1 MRSKDCCFDDFEQ
14 NHSKKKIF
22 DILENKKEMGKLP
35 MKIIQL
41 EYFCAVCRYHSITQ
55 AAQKLY
61 VTQPAISNAIRE
73 LEKEFSVSLFS
84 RTKNHIVLTKEG
96 EAFYQK
102 ASVLLDNIHETTSK
116 LYDLG
121 KQVAPIRIGIPPLLS
136 TVFFPDMLT
145 AFYKKYPDT
154 PVELFEYGSVRAAN
168 LVLEDTLD
176 LALVNLNFYETN
188 KLNSCQLLS
197 DQLVFCVS
205 REHPLVKEKSVSIEM
220 LKDEPLIMYNT
231 DSVQNQAL
239 LSIFDSIKVKPHVI
253 LNASQL
259 YTIQA
264 FVQKNLGG
272 AILYSSLLKNMHG
285 IKGIPITPTIT
296 QEIGLVWQKG
306 RYLNSSTEKFI
317 SFTKDFMQL

>member
-1 MRSKDCCFDDFEQ
+1 
-14 NHSKKKIF
+14 
-22 DILENKKEMGKLP
+22 MGSLP

-41 EYFCAVCRYHSITQ
+41 EYFSAVCRYHSITQ

-73 LEKEFSVSLFS
+73 LEKEFSISLFS
-84 RTKNHIVLTKEG
+84 RTKNHMVLTKEG
-96 EAFYQK
+96 EEFYQK
-102 ASVLLDNIHETTSK
+102 ASVLLNNIHETTSE

-121 KQVAPIRIGIPPLLS
+121 KQITPIRIGIPPLLS

-145 AFYKKYPDT
+145 AFYKKYPNI

-168 LVLEDTLD
+168 LVLDNVLD

-197 DQLVFCVS
+197 DKLMFCIS
-205 REHPLVKEKSVSIEM
+205 KSHPLAKEKSISIEM

-231 DSVQNQAL
+231 DSVQNHTL
-239 LSIFDSIKVKPHVI
+239 LSLFDTIKVKPHVI

-264 FVQKNLGG
+264 FVRENLGG
-272 AILYSSLLKNMHG
+272 AILYSSLLKNMNDV
-285 IKGIPITPTIT
+285 KGIPIAPTIS

-306 RYLNSSTEKFI
+306 KYLNSRTEQFI
-317 SFTKDFMQL
+317 AFTKDFMESQK